1 MTIVWYCL
9 SIPEKTMPLDFHC
22 SIGVSIPNLTSI
34 SAFISISPSHVA
46 TKNSVLS
53 RGLDLPGNNLMQRFG
68 QTNRLSKSHSLT
80 AATIIL
86 IEKNIIHHPSSSSSS
101 SMKIF
106 NKYRSLTPVG
116 ELNPY

>member
-1 MTIVWYCL
+1 M
-9 SIPEKTMPLDFHC
+9 PEKTMPLDFHC

-53 RGLDLPGNNLMQRFG
+53 RGLDLPGNNLIQRFG

-86 IEKNIIHHPSSSSSS
+86 IEKTSSIIHHHHHHHR
-101 SMKIF
+101 
-106 NKYRSLTPVG
+106 NH
-116 ELNPY
+116 LNHHHDD